1 MHKVMKGFTW
11 LFVDRDLQMVHMD
24 LRLLAKLYDI
34 VKLNKNEA
42 PVVLAENFT
51 STGDSF
57 NYGWKKNTFKKC
69 TAV

>member
-1 MHKVMKGFTW
+1 
-11 LFVDRDLQMVHMD
+11 MVHMD

-57 NYGWKKNTFKKC
+57 NYGSTMTQTNAKINRKE
-69 TAV
+69 A

>member
-1 MHKVMKGFTW
+1 
-11 LFVDRDLQMVHMD
+11 MVHMD

-57 NYGWKKNTFKKC
+57 NYG
-69 TAV
+69 

>member
-57 NYGWKKNTFKKC
+57 
-69 TAV
+69 